1 MNVFILL
8 YRKKKGNV
16 LGRRSKFVTS
26 FKAKVALEVLKEQK
40 TLNELAKEFN
50 VSPLKISA
58 LKSEFL
64 QNASAAFLVV

>member
-1 MNVFILL
+1 MFFMLL
-8 YRKKKGNV
+8 RRRKKGNV
-16 LGRRSKFVTS
+16 MGRKSKFDAS
-26 FKAKVALEVLKEQK
+26 FKAKLALEAVKEQK

-58 LKSEFL
+58 RKSEFL

>member
-1 MNVFILL
+1 MLL
-8 YRKKKGNV
+8 RRRKKGNV
-16 LGRRSKFVTS
+16 MGRKSKFDAS
-26 FKAKVALEVLKEQK
+26 FKAKLALEAVKEQK

-58 LKSEFL
+58 RKSEFL

>member
-1 MNVFILL
+1 MLL
-8 YRKKKGNV
+8 RRKKKGNV
-16 LGRRSKFVTS
+16 MGRKSKFDAS
-26 FKAKVALEVLKEQK
+26 FKAKLALEAVKEQK

-58 LKSEFL
+58 RKSEFL